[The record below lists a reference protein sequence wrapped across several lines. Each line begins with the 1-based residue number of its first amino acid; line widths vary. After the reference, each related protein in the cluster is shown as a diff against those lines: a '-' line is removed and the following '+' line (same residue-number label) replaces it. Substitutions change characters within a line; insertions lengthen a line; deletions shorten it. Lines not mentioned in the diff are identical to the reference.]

1 MTAQN
6 KNERMQ
12 KLKQRLRKGIGSRK
26 FWIRNLAAVS
36 AAAAVLA
43 GALWA
48 RNAMAEQRQI
58 QEEVASQVIR
68 FHVLAES
75 DRHND
80 QQIKLAVRD
89 HLLETMGSLLEGK
102 ETLEETRECLNEN
115 LDLLSQEAESVV
127 RKAGSSAAVTVQL
140 TRADFPVKTYGAY
153 RFPAGEYET
162 LQVKIGEGRGHNWW
176 CLIFPSLCFQNS
188 LKPVISEDGE
198 RKLKYVL
205 SDEAYDSILQKDRV
219 SIGFLWF

>member
-1 MTAQN
+1 MKKIKDLTGSFC
-6 KNERMQ
+6 
-12 KLKQRLRKGIGSRK
+12 RKIRRAGKSGK
-26 FWIRNLAAVS
+26 FWVRNLAAVS
-36 AAAAVLA
+36 AAAALLA
-43 GALWA
+43 GAFWA
-48 RNAMAEQRQI
+48 RNALDREREI

-75 DRHND
+75 DRHED

-89 HLLETMGSLLEGK
+89 RLLEKMRGLLNDK
-102 ETLEETRECLNEN
+102 DSLEETRKCLTEH
-115 LDLLSQEAESVV
+115 LDLLAREAQAAADE
-127 RKAGSSAAVTVQL
+127 AGGSAPVTVRM
-140 TRADFPVKTYGAY
+140 TREDFPVRVYGEY

-162 LQVKIGEGRGHNWW
+162 LQVKIGSGRGHNWW

-188 LKPVISEDGE
+188 LRPVISGDGE

-205 SDEAYDSILQKDRV
+205 SDEAYDSILEKDRV

>member
-1 MTAQN
+1 
-6 KNERMQ
+6 MQ
-12 KLKQRLRKGIGSRK
+12 KIKKKIGRWAGKLWKSCRSRQ
-26 FWIRNLAAVS
+26 FWLRNLAVFS
-36 AAAAVLA
+36 AAAAILA
-43 GALWA
+43 GAFRA
-48 RNAMAEQRQI
+48 REALAEERKI

-68 FHVLAES
+68 FHVLADS
-75 DRHND
+75 DRHRD

-89 HLLETMGSLLEGK
+89 RLLEKMASLLEGK
-102 ETLEETRECLNEN
+102 ETLEETRSCLKAH
-115 LDLLSQEAESVV
+115 LGILQTEAEQVL
-127 RKAGSSAAVTVQL
+127 RQAGSSQEVKVRMTKEN
-140 TRADFPVKTYGAY
+140 FPVRVYGDY

-162 LQVKIGEGRGHNWW
+162 LQVTIGSGRGHNWW

-188 LKPVISEDGE
+188 LHPVISGDGR